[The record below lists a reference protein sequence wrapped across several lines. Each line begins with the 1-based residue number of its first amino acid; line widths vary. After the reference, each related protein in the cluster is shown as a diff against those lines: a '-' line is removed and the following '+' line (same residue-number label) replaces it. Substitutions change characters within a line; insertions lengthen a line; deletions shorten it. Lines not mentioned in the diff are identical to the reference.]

1 MSTNPA
7 KGYYS
12 ILQFVP
18 DLEKS
23 EGVNIGIV
31 LFCPDKRYLKA
42 QTSTGNDRVRRFFG
56 PEIDLELDLDR
67 INAFKAAFE
76 ERLAF
81 EASRV
86 TTREDF
92 LQFVNTRANQLLL
105 TSPRPIKVFEP
116 DSDLARLFE
125 SLVGG
130 RRRSR
135 TSALSSREELK
146 QQFAHRLVERG
157 IADRVQRDVQIESS
171 LLDRTIVFPF
181 AFRNGQM
188 NVIEP
193 VSFEGSKKNNI
204 DRACQL
210 AVQGNDL
217 ITRPDPVQLNVL
229 GSFDPHQPETLDHVR
244 EVLRKYDVA
253 FHNAN
258 NMGELIDMI
267 AQTAH

>member
-1 MSTNPA
+1 MSTNPS

-23 EGVNIGIV
+23 EGANIGIV
-31 LFCPDKRYLKA
+31 LFCPDKGYLKV
-42 QTSTGNDRVRRFFG
+42 QTSNGNDRVRRFFG
-56 PEIDLELDLDR
+56 PEIDLDLDLDR

-76 ERLAF
+76 ERLEF
-81 EASRV
+81 EASRLK
-86 TTREDF
+86 TREDF

-130 RRRSR
+130 RRKPRL
-135 TSALSSREELK
+135 SALSSREELK
-146 QQFAHRLVERG
+146 QEFAHRLVERG
-157 IADRVQRDVQIESS
+157 IADRVQRDLSVESA
-171 LLDRTIVFPF
+171 LLDRTLVFPF
-181 AFRNGQM
+181 AFRNGRI

-193 VSFEGSKKNNI
+193 VSFEGSKKSNI

-210 AVQGNDL
+210 AVQGQDL
-217 ITRPDPVQLNVL
+217 IGRPDPIQLNVL
-229 GSFDPHQPETLDHVR
+229 GSFDPRQPEALEHVR
-244 EVLRKYDVA
+244 EVLGKYAVA
-253 FHNAN
+253 YHSASDMN
-258 NMGELIDMI
+258 ELVELV
-267 AQTAH
+267 ARAAH

>member
-31 LFCPDKRYLKA
+31 LFCPDKKYLKA

-157 IADRVQRDVQIESS
+157 IANRVHRDVQIESS
-171 LLDRTIVFPF
+171 LLDRTLVFPF

>member
-56 PEIDLELDLDR
+56 PEIDLDLDLDR

-146 QQFAHRLVERG
+146 QQFSHRLVERG

-217 ITRPDPVQLNVL
+217 ITRPDPVHLNVL

-244 EVLRKYDVA
+244 GVLLKYDVG
-253 FHNAN
+253 FHNAI
-258 NMGELIDMI
+258 NMGELIDVI